1 MIYSLRGERRIAAQS
16 KSPLSLEDSSVTE
29 HDRVYVAGHCGLVGA
44 ALVRRLLA
52 KGVKGLVLRT
62 HDEMDLT
69 DADAVERFF
78 QAARPNLV
86 FLAAAKVG
94 GILANSKCPAEFIR
108 ENLLIQTNVI
118 DAAYRQGVRKLLFL
132 GSSCVYPKHAVQPIV
147 EDSLLTG
154 ALEPTNSAYAVA
166 KLAGLEMCAAYR
178 RQFGFN
184 TICLMPTNL
193 YGPNDNFD
201 PVSSHVLPGL
211 IRRIHEARVR
221 REQEVVIWG
230 TGLPRREFMHVD
242 DLADAAVHLME
253 TYDELQ
259 IINVGVGRD
268 ISISELATLIAS
280 IVGYEGQIRFD
291 TKMPDGTPR
300 KLLDVSRLRQLG
312 WRHQIPLSEGIR
324 QTYRW
329 FVDNAGVLN

>member
-1 MIYSLRGERRIAAQS
+1 M
-16 KSPLSLEDSSVTE
+16 TE